1 MRVRIHNLNALRER
15 IRQLREELAALRV
28 YDCAALRTE
37 LAALRRVIRRWRPLV
52 GECAALRMELVAL
65 RVYERAALAA
75 ERVRLEPDPSR
86 EAANA
91 KRRERR
97 QTSAG
102 KAQSENRPANA

>member
-15 IRQLREELAALRV
+15 IRQLREELA
-28 YDCAALRTE
+28 
-37 LAALRRVIRRWRPLV
+37 
-52 GECAALRMELVAL
+52 AL

-102 KAQSENRPANA
+102 KAQSENQPPNA